1 MREETSS
8 LRSELTQKSI
18 SLKQA
23 VAMSEDMMQ
32 QKSQQLYLA
41 REEKGSA
48 EHTIQAQRESIERL
62 QQELTSVSVY
72 LVGMCD
78 LGTFVQF

>member
-1 MREETSS
+1 M
-8 LRSELTQKSI
+8 QKSI

-32 QKSQQLYLA
+32 QKSQQLNLA

-48 EHTIQAQRESIERL
+48 EHTIQAQKESIERL
-62 QQELTSVSVY
+62 QQQVAAVSALCSTRN
-72 LVGMCD
+72 LV
-78 LGTFVQF
+78 LH